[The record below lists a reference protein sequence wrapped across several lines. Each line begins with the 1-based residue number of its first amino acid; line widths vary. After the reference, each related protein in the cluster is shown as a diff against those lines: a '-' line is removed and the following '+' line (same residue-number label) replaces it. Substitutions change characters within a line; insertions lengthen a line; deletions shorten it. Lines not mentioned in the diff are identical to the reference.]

1 MNMLMIILKESL
13 EEEVRALLRTQG
25 VIGFTEMHEITG
37 QGEAGATLNSLHW
50 PGFNNLILAALPESD
65 AKRVIDAL
73 AEFRDGLAVKQ
84 HGAKIPLRVFSL
96 PCELVV

>member
-13 EEEVRALLRTQG
+13 EEEVHALLRAHG
-25 VIGFTEMHEITG
+25 VMAFTEMHEITG

-50 PGFNNLILAALPESD
+50 PGFNNVILAVLPEPE
-65 AKRVIDAL
+65 AKRVIEAL
-73 AEFRDGLAVKQ
+73 KQFRDGLALRQ